1 MGFDVIVAIIIYSV
15 LGIGFM
21 LFTFAWGIYQTIKSL
36 FQLVRVKKDNNHDHA
51 NWICNFRR

>member
-1 MGFDVIVAIIIYSV
+1 MGFDAIVAIIIYSV

-36 FQLVRVKKDNNHDHA
+36 FQLVRVKKDNNGVHQ
-51 NWICNFRR
+51 F